1 MWAEAWLHTLL
12 FLVRGW
18 GPAVPAGGLLAHF
31 RGPGYS
37 RGVPGWDME
46 CPNTTATVRSA
57 GQCQVRENFSASVY
71 SRATPYIC

>member
-18 GPAVPAGGLLAHF
+18 GHAVPAGGLLAHF

-46 CPNTTATVRSA
+46 CPNTTAIE
-57 GQCQVRENFSASVY
+57 VRENFSASVY